1 MTQDFVIKP
10 INLWANYPSCTTGM
24 SGLGTEQ
31 QAQYV
36 NIFFLISPAAEAS
49 ASACAGVRFIIRK
62 RSYRAWGIR
71 IYKSCTASANPCSET
86 INHQRGPFDRFERT
100 PSRSHS
106 RPLARDTSFIISFS
120 RSFSMI
126 NSILFFEYDCS
137 SFCYCVLLWYRH
149 GVSFFDRNPIE
160 MIARIGFPF

>member
-1 MTQDFVIKP
+1 MCGVCGVMTQDFVIKP

-71 IYKSCTASANPCSET
+71 IYKSFKYCIGQSLFRNYKSSARSVRSIWTDTVSLALPAA
-86 INHQRGPFDRFERT
+86 GPWYIIYHFFLSLLLNDKFNSLFRIWLFLVLLLCFIVV
-100 PSRSHS
+100 PSRS
-106 RPLARDTSFIISFS
+106 
-120 RSFSMI
+120 
-126 NSILFFEYDCS
+126 
-137 SFCYCVLLWYRH
+137 
-149 GVSFFDRNPIE
+149 
-160 MIARIGFPF
+160 